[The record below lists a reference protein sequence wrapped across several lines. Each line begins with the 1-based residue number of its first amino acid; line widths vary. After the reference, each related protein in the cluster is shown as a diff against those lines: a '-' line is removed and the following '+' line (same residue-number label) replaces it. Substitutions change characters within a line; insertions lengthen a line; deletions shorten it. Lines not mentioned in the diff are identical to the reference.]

1 MPYCPILSTLGY
13 VLSADRRQV
22 LLTHRVGRR
31 GDEQFSKYNGLGG
44 RMEPGEDL
52 ASCMVREIR
61 EEAGIEVVRMHLRGT
76 LNWTGFGPAGQ
87 DWFAAVF
94 LVEEFRGKPRERSEE
109 GPLAWVDIERAMD
122 LPMWAG
128 DRLFLPLVFDADP
141 RPFHGYMPYE
151 NDQPRGWSFQRF

>member
-13 VLSADRRQV
+13 VLSPDRTRV
-22 LLTHRVGRR
+22 LLTHRVGRSS
-31 GDEQFSKYNGLGG
+31 DEQFGKYNGLGG

-61 EEAGIEVVRMHLRGT
+61 EEAGIEVARMHLRGT

-94 LVEEFRGKPRERSEE
+94 LITAFTGTPRERSEE
-109 GPLAWVDIERAMD
+109 GPLSWVELSRVME
-122 LPMWAG
+122 LPMWEG

-151 NDQPRGWSFQRF
+151 NDRPKGWTFQRF